1 MKIVQGRALH
11 YFFAP
16 MVGVLSI
23 TNIIPI
29 ASKLPKLPIFPNSP
43 ITPNDP
49 NASNA
54 SNVPNDPIRSLNL
67 RHEPTARYNG
77 KRKATAFFIKVVKGS

>member
-29 ASKLPKLPIFPNSP
+29 ASKLPKLPKLPIFPNSP

-49 NASNA
+49 NA